1 MVMVMFQLVGALQ
14 NMVFA
19 LHLDVQDD
27 MILKEEPF
35 MSAVVALIIVTQE
48 VLHQNQQYPYF
59 LVL

>member
-1 MVMVMFQLVGALQ
+1 MVMFQLAEALQ

-48 VLHQNQQYPYF
+48 VSHQNQQYPYF